1 MTDSTGQTVDA
12 DTGFEGWQREW
23 RDERPDWRL
32 IEVFFPVSRAPVAIA
47 LEILS
52 SEWLEAG
59 LAIREPD
66 VARRKLAWW
75 IEEIGEFA
83 AGKARHPLTRAVTG
97 EVGADRV
104 APSLARAVAAAISL
118 VEIEAFSSTEDLV
131 AAATPFASAIAESAE
146 ALRLWTQSP
155 AMPIRGLAAAA
166 VADLVRDWERFS
178 RPERGLVPLSLLAR
192 HGIDR
197 ASANAG
203 DAAEACD
210 ALVRDFALELQVAVS
225 ADPAFG
231 LAGAKMAI
239 ARLWLDAM
247 ARAPRA
253 ARERRLSLPRFRLP
267 WVLWSVARASWKQD
281 Q

>member
-1 MTDSTGQTVDA
+1 MTESTDRTFDA

-32 IEVFFPVSRAPVAIA
+32 IEVFFPASRAPVAIA

-52 SEWLEAG
+52 AEWLEAG

-83 AGKARHPLTRAVTG
+83 AGKARHPVMLALTREAKAG
-97 EVGADRV
+97 RA

-118 VEIEAFSSTEDLV
+118 VEVEAVSSTEDIV
-131 AAATPFASAIAESAE
+131 AAAVPYASAIAESAR
-146 ALRLWTQSP
+146 ALLLWTESP
-155 AMPIRGLAAAA
+155 ATPAKGLAAAMM
-166 VADLVRDWERFS
+166 VDLVREWERFS

-210 ALVRDFALELQVAVS
+210 ALVRDLALELRVAVS

-253 ARERRLSLPRFRLP
+253 ARARRLSLPRFRLP
-267 WVLWSVARASWKQD
+267 WVLWSVARASRNPD